1 MHKNGKTEHCGGR
14 QYGYVRVSSREQ
26 NEARQLAAMRNAGIR
41 AEHIFADKQS
51 GRDFERPQY
60 KKLLR
65 RLRRGDTL
73 FVQSIDRLGRNYR
86 EIIEQWQYLTS
97 EKGVDI
103 VVLDMP
109 LLDTRRRDEGLTGLF
124 ISNLVLQILSYVA
137 QTECENIRRRQAEGI
152 AAAKARGVAFGR
164 HAIEIPPDFR
174 SRAAELTLAVAC
186 IPRPAEFPHPRGGTC
201 PKGTQKYRDR
211 RGVRNQQVTL
221 LQLAQTNRP
230 NEFERRKIKI
240 YCGFVQKSTL

>member
-14 QYGYVRVSSREQ
+14 QYGYVRVSSRGQ
-26 NEARQLAAMRNAGIR
+26 NEARQLAAMCNAGIR
-41 AEHIFADKQS
+41 AEYIFADKQS

-109 LLDTRRRDEGLTGLF
+109 LLDTRQRD
-124 ISNLVLQILSYVA
+124 
-137 QTECENIRRRQAEGI
+137 
-152 AAAKARGVAFGR
+152 AKKA
-164 HAIEIPPDFR
+164 
-174 SRAAELTLAVAC
+174 
-186 IPRPAEFPHPRGGTC
+186 
-201 PKGTQKYRDR
+201 
-211 RGVRNQQVTL
+211 
-221 LQLAQTNRP
+221 
-230 NEFERRKIKI
+230 
-240 YCGFVQKSTL
+240 

>member
-26 NEARQLAAMRNAGIR
+26 NEARQLAAMCNAGLR
-41 AEHIFADKQS
+41 PEYIFADKQS

-109 LLDTRRRDEGLTGLF
+109 LLDTRQRD
-124 ISNLVLQILSYVA
+124 A
-137 QTECENIRRRQAEGI
+137 K
-152 AAAKARGVAFGR
+152 KAR
-164 HAIEIPPDFR
+164 D
-174 SRAAELTLAVAC
+174 
-186 IPRPAEFPHPRGGTC
+186 
-201 PKGTQKYRDR
+201 
-211 RGVRNQQVTL
+211 N
-221 LQLAQTNRP
+221 
-230 NEFERRKIKI
+230 KI
-240 YCGFVQKSTL
+240 YLKKMEDCVQMHLTCIFSESIIAFAEKI

>member
-1 MHKNGKTEHCGGR
+1 MHKNGKTEHRGGR

-41 AEHIFADKQS
+41 PEYIFAEKQS
-51 GRDFERPQY
+51 GRDFDRPQY
-60 KKLLR
+60 KKLLH

-109 LLDTRRRDEGLTGLF
+109 LLDTRQRD
-124 ISNLVLQILSYVA
+124 A
-137 QTECENIRRRQAEGI
+137 K
-152 AAAKARGVAFGR
+152 KAR
-164 HAIEIPPDFR
+164 D
-174 SRAAELTLAVAC
+174 S
-186 IPRPAEFPHPRGGTC
+186 
-201 PKGTQKYRDR
+201 
-211 RGVRNQQVTL
+211 
-221 LQLAQTNRP
+221 
-230 NEFERRKIKI
+230 KI
-240 YCGFVQKSTL
+240 YLKKMEDCVQMHLTYIFSESIIAFAKKI

>member
-1 MHKNGKTEHCGGR
+1 MHKNGKTERRGGR

-41 AEHIFADKQS
+41 AEYIFAEKQS

-109 LLDTRRRDEGLTGLF
+109 LLDTRRRD
-124 ISNLVLQILSYVA
+124 A
-137 QTECENIRRRQAEGI
+137 K
-152 AAAKARGVAFGR
+152 KAR
-164 HAIEIPPDFR
+164 D
-174 SRAAELTLAVAC
+174 
-186 IPRPAEFPHPRGGTC
+186 
-201 PKGTQKYRDR
+201 
-211 RGVRNQQVTL
+211 N
-221 LQLAQTNRP
+221 
-230 NEFERRKIKI
+230 KI
-240 YCGFVQKSTL
+240 YLKKMGDCVQMLLTCIFSESIIAFAKKI

>member
-1 MHKNGKTEHCGGR
+1 MHKNGKTEHRGGR

-26 NEARQLAAMRNAGIR
+26 NEARQLAAMCNAGLR
-41 AEHIFADKQS
+41 PEYIFADKQS
-51 GRDFERPQY
+51 GRDFDRPQY

-109 LLDTRRRDEGLTGLF
+109 LLDTRRRD
-124 ISNLVLQILSYVA
+124 A
-137 QTECENIRRRQAEGI
+137 K
-152 AAAKARGVAFGR
+152 KAR
-164 HAIEIPPDFR
+164 D
-174 SRAAELTLAVAC
+174 S
-186 IPRPAEFPHPRGGTC
+186 
-201 PKGTQKYRDR
+201 
-211 RGVRNQQVTL
+211 
-221 LQLAQTNRP
+221 
-230 NEFERRKIKI
+230 KI
-240 YCGFVQKSTL
+240 YLKKMEDCVQLHLTCIFSESIIAFAKKI

>member
-26 NEARQLAAMRNAGIR
+26 NEARQLAAMCNAGIR
-41 AEHIFADKQS
+41 TEHIFADKQS
-51 GRDFERPQY
+51 GRDFDRPQY
-60 KKLLR
+60 KKLLH

-109 LLDTRRRDEGLTGLF
+109 LLDTRQRD
-124 ISNLVLQILSYVA
+124 A
-137 QTECENIRRRQAEGI
+137 K
-152 AAAKARGVAFGR
+152 KAR
-164 HAIEIPPDFR
+164 D
-174 SRAAELTLAVAC
+174 S
-186 IPRPAEFPHPRGGTC
+186 
-201 PKGTQKYRDR
+201 
-211 RGVRNQQVTL
+211 
-221 LQLAQTNRP
+221 
-230 NEFERRKIKI
+230 KI
-240 YCGFVQKSTL
+240 YLKKMEDCVQMHLTYIFSESIIAFAKKI

>member
-1 MHKNGKTEHCGGR
+1 MHKNGKTEHRGGR

-26 NEARQLAAMRNAGIR
+26 NEARQLAAMCNAGLR
-41 AEHIFADKQS
+41 PEYIFADKQS

-73 FVQSIDRLGRNYR
+73 FVQSIDRLGRNYQ

-109 LLDTRRRDEGLTGLF
+109 LLDTRQRD
-124 ISNLVLQILSYVA
+124 A
-137 QTECENIRRRQAEGI
+137 K
-152 AAAKARGVAFGR
+152 KAR
-164 HAIEIPPDFR
+164 D
-174 SRAAELTLAVAC
+174 
-186 IPRPAEFPHPRGGTC
+186 
-201 PKGTQKYRDR
+201 
-211 RGVRNQQVTL
+211 N
-221 LQLAQTNRP
+221 
-230 NEFERRKIKI
+230 KI
-240 YCGFVQKSTL
+240 YLKKMEDCVQMHLTCIFSESIIAFAKKI

>member
-26 NEARQLAAMRNAGIR
+26 NEARQLAAMCNAGLR
-41 AEHIFADKQS
+41 PEYIFADKQS
-51 GRDFERPQY
+51 GRDFDRPQY
-60 KKLLR
+60 KKLLH

-109 LLDTRRRDEGLTGLF
+109 LLDTRRRD
-124 ISNLVLQILSYVA
+124 A
-137 QTECENIRRRQAEGI
+137 K
-152 AAAKARGVAFGR
+152 KAR
-164 HAIEIPPDFR
+164 D
-174 SRAAELTLAVAC
+174 
-186 IPRPAEFPHPRGGTC
+186 
-201 PKGTQKYRDR
+201 
-211 RGVRNQQVTL
+211 N
-221 LQLAQTNRP
+221 
-230 NEFERRKIKI
+230 KI
-240 YCGFVQKSTL
+240 YLKKMEDCVQMHLTCIFSESIIAFAKKI

>member
-41 AEHIFADKQS
+41 AEYIFADKQS

-109 LLDTRRRDEGLTGLF
+109 LLDTRQRD
-124 ISNLVLQILSYVA
+124 A
-137 QTECENIRRRQAEGI
+137 K
-152 AAAKARGVAFGR
+152 KAR
-164 HAIEIPPDFR
+164 D
-174 SRAAELTLAVAC
+174 S
-186 IPRPAEFPHPRGGTC
+186 
-201 PKGTQKYRDR
+201 
-211 RGVRNQQVTL
+211 
-221 LQLAQTNRP
+221 
-230 NEFERRKIKI
+230 KI
-240 YCGFVQKSTL
+240 YLKKMEDCVQMHLTCIFSESIIAFAKKI

>member
-14 QYGYVRVSSREQ
+14 QYGYARVSSREQ
-26 NEARQLAAMRNAGIR
+26 NEARQLAAMQKAGIP
-41 AEHIFADKQS
+41 AENVFSDKQS
-51 GRDFERPQY
+51 GRDFDRPQY
-60 KKLLR
+60 KKLLH

-137 QTECENIRRRQAEGI
+137 QTECENIRRR
-152 AAAKARGVAFGR
+152 KA
-164 HAIEIPPDFR
+164 
-174 SRAAELTLAVAC
+174 
-186 IPRPAEFPHPRGGTC
+186 
-201 PKGTQKYRDR
+201 
-211 RGVRNQQVTL
+211 
-221 LQLAQTNRP
+221 LQR
-230 NEFERRKIKI
+230 
-240 YCGFVQKSTL
+240 QKSAALLSGGMQSKSRRTFVPVRKNLPERG

>member
-14 QYGYVRVSSREQ
+14 QYGYARVSSREQ
-26 NEARQLAAMRNAGIR
+26 NEARQLAAMCNAGLR
-41 AEHIFADKQS
+41 PEYIFADKQS
-51 GRDFERPQY
+51 GRDFDRPQY

-109 LLDTRRRDEGLTGLF
+109 LLDTRQRD
-124 ISNLVLQILSYVA
+124 A
-137 QTECENIRRRQAEGI
+137 K
-152 AAAKARGVAFGR
+152 KAR
-164 HAIEIPPDFR
+164 D
-174 SRAAELTLAVAC
+174 S
-186 IPRPAEFPHPRGGTC
+186 
-201 PKGTQKYRDR
+201 
-211 RGVRNQQVTL
+211 
-221 LQLAQTNRP
+221 
-230 NEFERRKIKI
+230 KI
-240 YCGFVQKSTL
+240 YLKKNGGLCANALDIHLFREYNCFCKEDLRTYR

>member
-26 NEARQLAAMRNAGIR
+26 NEARQLAAMCNAGIR
-41 AEHIFADKQS
+41 TEYIFADKQS
-51 GRDFERPQY
+51 GRDFDRPQY

-109 LLDTRRRDEGLTGLF
+109 LLDTRQRD
-124 ISNLVLQILSYVA
+124 A
-137 QTECENIRRRQAEGI
+137 K
-152 AAAKARGVAFGR
+152 KAR
-164 HAIEIPPDFR
+164 D
-174 SRAAELTLAVAC
+174 S
-186 IPRPAEFPHPRGGTC
+186 
-201 PKGTQKYRDR
+201 
-211 RGVRNQQVTL
+211 
-221 LQLAQTNRP
+221 
-230 NEFERRKIKI
+230 KI
-240 YCGFVQKSTL
+240 YLKKMEDCVQMHLTCIFSESIIAFAKKI

>member
-1 MHKNGKTEHCGGR
+1 M
-14 QYGYVRVSSREQ
+14 
-26 NEARQLAAMRNAGIR
+26 
-41 AEHIFADKQS
+41 
-51 GRDFERPQY
+51 
-60 KKLLR
+60 
-65 RLRRGDTL
+65 
-73 FVQSIDRLGRNYR
+73 QSIDRLGRNYR

-164 HAIEIPPDFR
+164 HEIPPNFR
-174 SRAAELTLAVAC
+174 SRAEELARTGMKSADIA
-186 IPRPAEFPHPRGGTC
+186 AEF
-201 PKGTQKYRDR
+201 
-211 RGVRNQQVTL
+211 GVSRSLYYNWL
-221 LQLAQTNRP
+221 KQTAPTNSK
-230 NEFERRKIKI
+230 EEK
-240 YCGFVQKSTL
+240 

>member
-26 NEARQLAAMRNAGIR
+26 NEARQLAAMCNAGLR
-41 AEHIFADKQS
+41 PEYIFADKQS
-51 GRDFERPQY
+51 GRDFDRPQY

-109 LLDTRRRDEGLTGLF
+109 LLDTRQRD
-124 ISNLVLQILSYVA
+124 A
-137 QTECENIRRRQAEGI
+137 K
-152 AAAKARGVAFGR
+152 KAR
-164 HAIEIPPDFR
+164 D
-174 SRAAELTLAVAC
+174 S
-186 IPRPAEFPHPRGGTC
+186 
-201 PKGTQKYRDR
+201 
-211 RGVRNQQVTL
+211 
-221 LQLAQTNRP
+221 
-230 NEFERRKIKI
+230 KI
-240 YCGFVQKSTL
+240 YLKKMEDCVQMHLTCIFSESIIAFAKKI

>member
-26 NEARQLAAMRNAGIR
+26 NEARQLAAMCNAGLR
-41 AEHIFADKQS
+41 PEYIFADKQS
-51 GRDFERPQY
+51 GRDFDSPQY
-60 KKLLR
+60 KKLLH

-109 LLDTRRRDEGLTGLF
+109 LLDTRQRD
-124 ISNLVLQILSYVA
+124 A
-137 QTECENIRRRQAEGI
+137 K
-152 AAAKARGVAFGR
+152 KAR
-164 HAIEIPPDFR
+164 D
-174 SRAAELTLAVAC
+174 S
-186 IPRPAEFPHPRGGTC
+186 
-201 PKGTQKYRDR
+201 
-211 RGVRNQQVTL
+211 
-221 LQLAQTNRP
+221 
-230 NEFERRKIKI
+230 KI
-240 YCGFVQKSTL
+240 YLKKMEDCVQMHLTYIFSESIIAFAKKI

>member
-1 MHKNGKTEHCGGR
+1 MHKNGKTEHRGGR

-26 NEARQLAAMRNAGIR
+26 NEARQLAAMCNAGLR
-41 AEHIFADKQS
+41 PEYIFADKQS
-51 GRDFERPQY
+51 GRDFDRPQY

-109 LLDTRRRDEGLTGLF
+109 LLDTRRRD
-124 ISNLVLQILSYVA
+124 A
-137 QTECENIRRRQAEGI
+137 K
-152 AAAKARGVAFGR
+152 KAR
-164 HAIEIPPDFR
+164 D
-174 SRAAELTLAVAC
+174 S
-186 IPRPAEFPHPRGGTC
+186 
-201 PKGTQKYRDR
+201 
-211 RGVRNQQVTL
+211 
-221 LQLAQTNRP
+221 
-230 NEFERRKIKI
+230 KI
-240 YCGFVQKSTL
+240 YLKKMEDCAIALDMHLFREYNCFRKEDLRTYR

>member
-26 NEARQLAAMRNAGIR
+26 NEARQLAAMCNAGIR
-41 AEHIFADKQS
+41 TEHIFADKQS

-109 LLDTRRRDEGLTGLF
+109 LLDTRQRD
-124 ISNLVLQILSYVA
+124 A
-137 QTECENIRRRQAEGI
+137 K
-152 AAAKARGVAFGR
+152 KAR
-164 HAIEIPPDFR
+164 D
-174 SRAAELTLAVAC
+174 
-186 IPRPAEFPHPRGGTC
+186 
-201 PKGTQKYRDR
+201 
-211 RGVRNQQVTL
+211 N
-221 LQLAQTNRP
+221 
-230 NEFERRKIKI
+230 KI
-240 YCGFVQKSTL
+240 YLKKMEDCVQMHLTCIFSESIIAFAKKI

>member
-26 NEARQLAAMRNAGIR
+26 NEARQLAAMCNAGLR
-41 AEHIFADKQS
+41 PEYIFADKQS
-51 GRDFERPQY
+51 GRDFDRPQY

-65 RLRRGDTL
+65 RLRCGDTL

-109 LLDTRRRDEGLTGLF
+109 LLDTRQRDTK
-124 ISNLVLQILSYVA
+124 
-137 QTECENIRRRQAEGI
+137 
-152 AAAKARGVAFGR
+152 KAR
-164 HAIEIPPDFR
+164 D
-174 SRAAELTLAVAC
+174 
-186 IPRPAEFPHPRGGTC
+186 
-201 PKGTQKYRDR
+201 
-211 RGVRNQQVTL
+211 N
-221 LQLAQTNRP
+221 
-230 NEFERRKIKI
+230 KI
-240 YCGFVQKSTL
+240 YLKKMEDCVQMHLTCIFSESIIAFAKKI

>member
-1 MHKNGKTEHCGGR
+1 MHKNGKKEHCGGR

-26 NEARQLAAMRNAGIR
+26 NEARQLAAMCNAGIR
-41 AEHIFADKQS
+41 TEHIFAEKQS

-109 LLDTRRRDEGLTGLF
+109 LLDTRQRD
-124 ISNLVLQILSYVA
+124 A
-137 QTECENIRRRQAEGI
+137 K
-152 AAAKARGVAFGR
+152 KAR
-164 HAIEIPPDFR
+164 D
-174 SRAAELTLAVAC
+174 S
-186 IPRPAEFPHPRGGTC
+186 
-201 PKGTQKYRDR
+201 
-211 RGVRNQQVTL
+211 
-221 LQLAQTNRP
+221 
-230 NEFERRKIKI
+230 KI
-240 YCGFVQKSTL
+240 YLKKMEDCVQMHLTYIFSESIIAFAKKI

>member
-14 QYGYVRVSSREQ
+14 QYGYARVSSREQ

-41 AEHIFADKQS
+41 AEYIFADKQS
-51 GRDFERPQY
+51 GRDFDRPQY

-152 AAAKARGVAFGR
+152 AAAKERGVAFGR

-174 SRAAELTLAVAC
+174 SRAEELARTGMKSAD
-186 IPRPAEFPHPRGGTC
+186 ITAEFGVSRSLYYRWLGRTAPQQSEAENSPPLTEPRDMQNGKFREISPSA
-201 PKGTQKYRDR
+201 PKK
-211 RGVRNQQVTL
+211 
-221 LQLAQTNRP
+221 
-230 NEFERRKIKI
+230 E
-240 YCGFVQKSTL
+240 

>member
-26 NEARQLAAMRNAGIR
+26 NKARQLAAMCNAGLR
-41 AEHIFADKQS
+41 PEYIFADKQS
-51 GRDFERPQY
+51 GRDFDRPQY
-60 KKLLR
+60 KKLLH

-109 LLDTRRRDEGLTGLF
+109 LLDTRQRD
-124 ISNLVLQILSYVA
+124 A
-137 QTECENIRRRQAEGI
+137 K
-152 AAAKARGVAFGR
+152 KAR
-164 HAIEIPPDFR
+164 D
-174 SRAAELTLAVAC
+174 S
-186 IPRPAEFPHPRGGTC
+186 
-201 PKGTQKYRDR
+201 
-211 RGVRNQQVTL
+211 
-221 LQLAQTNRP
+221 
-230 NEFERRKIKI
+230 KI
-240 YCGFVQKSTL
+240 YLKKMEDCVQMHLTYIFSESIIAFAKKI